1 MRKTQFLQKGWEAM
15 YEPAIEKLKLK
26 LKEFAQVRDWEQFHS
41 PKNLSMALSV
51 EASELVEHFQW
62 MTEAQ
67 SADLSPQRHAAVAF
81 EMADVFIFLLRLS
94 DQLNVDL
101 MEITKRKMELN
112 NKRYPVDK
120 VKGSSKKYNEF
131 D

>member
-1 MRKTQFLQKGWEAM
+1 MS
-15 YEPAIEKLKLK
+15 EPAIEELKLK
-26 LKEFAQVRDWEQFHS
+26 LKEFSQVRDWEQFHS

-81 EMADVFIFLLRLS
+81 EMADIFIFLLRLS

-120 VKGSSKKYNEF
+120 VKGSSKKYNEY

>member
-1 MRKTQFLQKGWEAM
+1 MT
-15 YEPAIEKLKLK
+15 EPVIEELKLK
-26 LKEFAQVRDWEQFHS
+26 LRDFAQVRDWEQFHS

-62 MTEAQ
+62 MTEKE
-67 SADLSPQRHAAVAF
+67 SENLSVKRHAAVAF
-81 EMADVFIFLLRLS
+81 ELADIFIFLIRLS

-112 NKRYPVDK
+112 EKRYPIDL
-120 VKGSSKKYNEF
+120 VKGSSKKYNEYNEA
-131 D
+131 

>member
-1 MRKTQFLQKGWEAM
+1 MS
-15 YEPAIEKLKLK
+15 EPAIEELKLK
-26 LKEFAQVRDWEQFHS
+26 LKEFSQVRDWEQFHS

-62 MTEAQ
+62 MTEVQ

-81 EMADVFIFLLRLS
+81 EMADIFIFLLRLS

-120 VKGSSKKYNEF
+120 VKGSSKKYNEY

>member
-1 MRKTQFLQKGWEAM
+1 
-15 YEPAIEKLKLK
+15 LKLK

-81 EMADVFIFLLRLS
+81 EMADIFIFLLRLS

-120 VKGSSKKYNEF
+120 VKGSSKKYNEY